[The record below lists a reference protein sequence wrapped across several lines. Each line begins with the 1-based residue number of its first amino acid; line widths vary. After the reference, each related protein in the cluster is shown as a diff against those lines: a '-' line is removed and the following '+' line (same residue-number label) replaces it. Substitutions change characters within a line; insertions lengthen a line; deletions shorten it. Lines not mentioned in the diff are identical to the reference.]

1 MTSIDRWTRGSA
13 ATVKLESTRRLPGR
27 VALCLLL
34 GVAAGCTQKENEM
47 VKASTTDKPESW
59 AFNEPE
65 TTYLGQTA
73 AAIAAD
79 HGGESGFLL
88 LDRGRDALSW
98 RLILADA
105 AEKSIDAMYFLWK
118 NDASGKVLMQR
129 LLAGAERGVRV
140 RVLIDDSMTASD
152 PEYLALFGAHPNV
165 ELRLYKPFGPKHK
178 SLLRWVDYAAH
189 MKVIDR
195 RMHNKLYLIDGS
207 VEIIGGRNMGNEY
220 FEYPGDFVFRSRDL
234 LALGPVVETSGAA
247 FDMYWN
253 SDWTVP
259 IEDVVSHVPSAEE
272 AAANM
277 AALDAFAADPAS
289 YPAGFYDDPRQI
301 DSEMAGLEK
310 DLLWGQ
316 GTLLIDDVP
325 DKDGEPQTHA
335 ELDRTGVK
343 IEEAAEQAT
352 EEALIQS
359 AYLILEDD
367 GAVGLENL
375 IQQGVT
381 VKLATNSMAANNHL
395 SSFVSYRKQRKRMLE
410 GGAEVYEMRP
420 DAKTERAQFTAEE
433 LAEHKTFFGLHA
445 KTMVFDRK
453 VVFVGSFNLDPR
465 SVDLNTEMGL
475 LVESETLGR
484 AVAESIENDIAAGN
498 SWQVILK
505 DDGKVAWV
513 TRVDGVVTEEFD
525 TEPMTTAVKRA
536 EADALALVPDSKEM

>member
-1 MTSIDRWTRGSA
+1 
-13 ATVKLESTRRLPGR
+13 
-27 VALCLLL
+27 
-34 GVAAGCTQKENEM
+34 M

-129 LLAGAERGVRV
+129 LLAAAERGVRV

-277 AALDAFAADPAS
+277 AALDAFAADPAN

-301 DSEMAGLEK
+301 DSEMAELDN

-343 IEEAAEQAT
+343 IGEAAEQAT
-352 EEALIQS
+352 GEALIQS

-375 IQQGVT
+375 IQQGLT

-420 DAKTERAQFTAEE
+420 DGKTERAQFTAEE

-475 LVESETLGR
+475 LVESETLGM
-484 AVAESIENDIAAGN
+484 AVADSIENDIAAGN

-513 TRVDGVVTEEFD
+513 SMEDGVVTEEFD

-536 EADALALVPDSKEM
+536 EADALAIVPDSKEM